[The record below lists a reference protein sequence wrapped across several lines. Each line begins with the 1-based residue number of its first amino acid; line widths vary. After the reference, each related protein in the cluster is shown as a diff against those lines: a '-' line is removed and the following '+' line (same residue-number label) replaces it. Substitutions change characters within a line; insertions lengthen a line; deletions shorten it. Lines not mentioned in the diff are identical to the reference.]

1 MATQQFPKV
10 PKVKEYVELTLTG
23 GEVMR
28 GYMFMEVTSRIQ
40 DVLNGDNRF
49 FPFVG
54 ETDGN
59 KEEILLINKDSVGRV
74 APFDR

>member
-10 PKVKEYVELTLTG
+10 PKIKEYVELTLTG

-40 DVLNGDNRF
+40 DVLNGENRF
-49 FPFVG
+49 FPFVDQTTG
-54 ETDGN
+54 D
-59 KEEILLINKDSVGRV
+59 KEEVILINKDSVGRV
-74 APFDR
+74 TPHDG